1 MRRAVFSIPYSLIIG
16 GREFS
21 PDLISSIS
29 ISKSLS
35 GIGIGGIV
43 TQQLSAS
50 VYADFSFLAGESVVV
65 VGFDGLP
72 KFYIDGEN
80 RTEDTVNITAY
91 DRCRKLSQPFDY
103 SSLKDGDKVDEN
115 GEPVF
120 LDISASGLAEKI
132 AAQCGF
138 SGASNTGDIL
148 IGNVSSDVYKG
159 SACNS
164 LLENLAF
171 ASGCFVCC
179 GTDDTLRFQR
189 IGSGYSSAS
198 AAEHSAVIVYPQKS
212 YSRLI
217 VSGDKSEFYDFGS
230 GSAEN
235 IMEISNSLITQSVA
249 STLASRLLEGG
260 AFVYQ
265 PVSLNAVI
273 SGNID
278 PYGSVIVGE
287 ESYKVTNISINLC
300 ADGAVASLSS
310 PVVSESSSAYNN
322 LLTRQINQRI
332 AANKIYGN
340 TQISGSGGLEFVDS
354 GGDTYGFNTSSGG
367 VTEFSGAMLSAVQP
381 VGKIEDTADNVVSF
395 LGKLGDKTF
404 RWKAVEGDDGTVS
417 LSREEVISDG

>member
-21 PDLISSIS
+21 PDLIPSIS

-35 GIGIGGIV
+35 GIGNGGIV
-43 TQQLSAS
+43 TQQLSAA
-50 VYADFSFLAGESVVV
+50 VYADYSFNAGESVTV

-72 KFYIDGEN
+72 TFYIDGEN

-103 SSLKDGDKVDEN
+103 TSLKDGDKVDEN
-115 GEPVF
+115 GEPVYI
-120 LDISASGLAEKI
+120 DIAASELVEKI

-148 IGNVSSDVYKG
+148 IGTVSSDVYKG
-159 SACNS
+159 AACNS
-164 LLENLAF
+164 IIENFAS

-179 GTDDTLRFQR
+179 GTDNTLRFQR

-198 AAEHSAVIVYPQKS
+198 AIQNSAVIVYPQKS
-212 YSRLI
+212 FSRLI
-217 VSGDKSEFYDFGS
+217 VSGDKSKFYDFGS

-249 STLASRLLEGG
+249 SALASRLFENGS
-260 AFVYQ
+260 FVYQ

-300 ADGAVASLSS
+300 ADGAVASLSA
-310 PVVSESSSAYNN
+310 PVVSECSSAYNN
-322 LLTRQINQRI
+322 LLSRQINQRI
-332 AANKIYGN
+332 AANKTYGN
-340 TQISGSGGLEFVDS
+340 TLISGSGGLEFVDS
-354 GGDTYGFNTSSGG
+354 GGGAYGFKTSSGG
-367 VTEFSGAMLSAVQP
+367 VTEYDGAMMDKMMP
-381 VGKIEDTADNVVSF
+381 DKIEKITNSSGQAERRITYG
-395 LGKLGDKTF
+395 GKTYSLTYD
-404 RWKAVEGDDGTVS
+404 DDGTQKTNIK
-417 LSREEVISDG
+417 LTEVTE

>member
-1 MRRAVFSIPYSLIIG
+1 M
-16 GREFS
+16 
-21 PDLISSIS
+21 ISSIS

-35 GIGIGGIV
+35 GIGNGGIV

-50 VYADFSFLAGESVVV
+50 VYADFSFLAGESVTV

-72 KFYIDGEN
+72 TFYIDGEN

-103 SSLKDGDKVDEN
+103 TSLKDGDKADEN

-148 IGNVSSDVYKG
+148 IGTVSSDVYKG
-159 SACNS
+159 AACNS
-164 LLENLAF
+164 ILENFAS

-179 GTDDTLRFQR
+179 GNDDTLRFQR
-189 IGSGYSSAS
+189 IGSGYSSAG
-198 AAEHSAVIVYPQKS
+198 AVENSAVIVYPQKS
-212 YSRLI
+212 FSRLI

-235 IMEISNSLITQSVA
+235 IMEISNSLISQNVA
-249 STLASRLLEGG
+249 SALASRLFENGS
-260 AFVYQ
+260 FVYQ

-300 ADGAVASLSS
+300 ADGAVASLST
-310 PVVSESSSAYNN
+310 PVISESSSAYNN

-332 AANKIYGN
+332 AANKTYGN
-340 TQISGSGGLEFVDS
+340 TLISGSGGLKFTDRDGNS
-354 GGDTYGFNTSSGG
+354 YGFNTASGG
-367 VTEFSGAMLSAVQP
+367 VTEYDGAMMDSVMP
-381 VGKIEDTADNVVSF
+381 DKIEKVSDTERRITYG
-395 LGKLGDKTF
+395 GKTYSLTYKTEGDKKTDI
-404 RWKAVEGDDGTVS
+404 KLT
-417 LSREEVISDG
+417 EVTK

>member
-21 PDLISSIS
+21 PDLISSIT

-50 VYADFSFLAGESVVV
+50 VYADFSFLAGDSVTV

-72 KFYIDGEN
+72 IFYIDGEN

-103 SSLKDGDKVDEN
+103 TSLKDGDKVDEN

-138 SGASNTGDIL
+138 SGASNTAEL
-148 IGNVSSDVYKG
+148 FVGNVSADFYKG
-159 SACNS
+159 NSCNGII
-164 LLENLAF
+164 ENLAS

-179 GTDDTLRFQR
+179 GTDNTLRFQR
-189 IGSGYSSAS
+189 IGSGYSSTS
-198 AAEHSAVIVYPQKS
+198 AADSSAVIVYPQKS
-212 YSRLI
+212 FSRLI
-217 VSGDKSEFYDFGS
+217 VSGNKSEFYDFGS

-235 IMEISNSLITQSVA
+235 IMEISNSLITQSIA
-249 STLASRLLEGG
+249 STLASRLFENGS
-260 AFVYQ
+260 FIYQ

-278 PYGSVIVGE
+278 PYGTVFVGE
-287 ESYKVTNISINLC
+287 ESYTVTNISINLC
-300 ADGAVASLSS
+300 ADGAVASLSA

-322 LLTRQINQRI
+322 LMTRQINQRI
-332 AANKIYGN
+332 AANRIYGN
-340 TQISGSGGLEFVDS
+340 TQISGSGGLEFVSGDS
-354 GGDTYGFNTSSGG
+354 SYGFTAFAGGLAKFAGAMIDSVMPDKIQKVTSSSGETERRITYGGKTYALTYNSDGDTKTNIKLVE
-367 VTEFSGAMLSAVQP
+367 VTE
-381 VGKIEDTADNVVSF
+381 
-395 LGKLGDKTF
+395 
-404 RWKAVEGDDGTVS
+404 
-417 LSREEVISDG
+417 

>member
-1 MRRAVFSIPYSLIIG
+1 M
-16 GREFS
+16 
-21 PDLISSIS
+21 ISSIS

-35 GIGIGGIV
+35 GIGNGGIV

-50 VYADFSFLAGESVVV
+50 VYADFSFLAGESVTV

-103 SSLKDGDKVDEN
+103 TALKDGDKVDEN

-120 LDISASGLAEKI
+120 LDIAASGLAEKI

-138 SGASNTGDIL
+138 DGVVNSGDIL
-148 IGNVSSDVYKG
+148 IGTVSSDVYKG
-159 SACNS
+159 AACNS
-164 LLENLAF
+164 ILESFAS

-179 GTDDTLRFQR
+179 GNDDTLRFQR

-198 AAEHSAVIVYPQKS
+198 ATHNSAVIVYPQKS
-212 YSRLI
+212 FSRLI

-235 IMEISNSLITQSVA
+235 ILEISNSLLTKSAA
-249 STLASRLLEGG
+249 SALASRLFENGS
-260 AFVYQ
+260 FIYQ

-287 ESYKVTNISINLC
+287 DSYKVTNISINLC
-300 ADGAVASLSS
+300 ADGAVASLSA
-310 PVVSESSSAYNN
+310 PVVSECSSAYNN

-332 AANKIYGN
+332 SANKVYGN
-340 TQISGSGGLEFVDS
+340 TQISGSGGLEFVADDRVYGFTAFAGGLAQFAGAMMDTVMPDKIEKITNSS
-354 GGDTYGFNTSSGG
+354 GDIERRITYG
-367 VTEFSGAMLSAVQP
+367 
-381 VGKIEDTADNVVSF
+381 GKTYA
-395 LGKLGDKTF
+395 LTYK
-404 RWKAVEGDDGTVS
+404 VEGDKKTEIK
-417 LSREEVISDG
+417 LTEVTE

>member
-1 MRRAVFSIPYSLIIG
+1 M
-16 GREFS
+16 
-21 PDLISSIS
+21 ISSIT

-50 VYADFSFLAGESVVV
+50 VYADYSFLAGDSVIV

-103 SSLKDGDKVDEN
+103 TSLKDGDKVDEN
-115 GEPVF
+115 GEPVYI
-120 LDISASGLAEKI
+120 DIAASGLAEKI

-148 IGNVSSDVYKG
+148 IGTVSSDVYKG
-159 SACNS
+159 AACNS
-164 LLENLAF
+164 ILENFAS

-189 IGSGYSSAS
+189 IGSGYSSVS
-198 AAEHSAVIVYPQKS
+198 AIQNSAVIVYPEKS
-212 YSRLI
+212 FSRLI

-249 STLASRLLEGG
+249 SALASRLFENGS
-260 AFVYQ
+260 FVYQ
-265 PVSLNAVI
+265 PVSLNAII

-278 PYGSVIVGE
+278 PYGSVIVGDK
-287 ESYKVTNISINLC
+287 SYKVTNISINLC
-300 ADGAVASLSS
+300 ADGAVASLSA
-310 PVVSESSSAYNN
+310 PVISESSSAYNN

-332 AANKIYGN
+332 AANKTYGN
-340 TQISGSGGLEFVDS
+340 TLISGSGGLEFVDS
-354 GGDTYGFNTSSGG
+354 GGEAYGFKTSSGG
-367 VTEFSGAMLSAVQP
+367 VTEYDGAMMDKMMP
-381 VGKIEDTADNVVSF
+381 DKIEKITNSSGQAERRITYG
-395 LGKLGDKTF
+395 GKTYSLTYD
-404 RWKAVEGDDGTVS
+404 DDGTQKTNIK
-417 LSREEVISDG
+417 LTEVTE

>member
-1 MRRAVFSIPYSLIIG
+1 M
-16 GREFS
+16 
-21 PDLISSIS
+21 ISSIS

-35 GIGIGGIV
+35 GIGNGGIV
-43 TQQLSAS
+43 TQQISAA
-50 VYADFSFLAGESVVV
+50 VYADYSFLAGDSVVV

-72 KFYIDGEN
+72 KFYIDGES

-115 GEPVF
+115 GDPIF

-138 SGASNTGDIL
+138 EGTVNTGDIL
-148 IGNVSSDVYKG
+148 IGTVSSDVYKG
-159 SACNS
+159 AACNS
-164 LLENLAF
+164 ILENFAS

-179 GTDDTLRFQR
+179 GNDDTLRFQR

-212 YSRLI
+212 FSRLI

-249 STLASRLLEGG
+249 SALASRLFENGS
-260 AFVYQ
+260 FVYQ

-278 PYGSVIVGE
+278 PYGSVIVGD
-287 ESYKVTNISINLC
+287 ESYTVTNISINLC
-300 ADGAVASLSS
+300 ADGAVASLSA
-310 PVVSESSSAYNN
+310 PVVSECSSAYNN

-332 AANKIYGN
+332 SANKVYGN
-340 TQISGSGGLEFVDS
+340 TQISGSGGLEFVADD
-354 GGDTYGFNTSSGG
+354 DTAYGFSTSSGG
-367 VTEFSGAMLSAVQP
+367 VTEYDGAMMDKTMP
-381 VGKIEDTADNVVSF
+381 DKIE
-395 LGKLGDKTF
+395 K
-404 RWKAVEGDDGTVS
+404 
-417 LSREEVISDG
+417 ISDTERRITYGGKVYVLKYKSENNKKTDITFTEEAAE

>member
-1 MRRAVFSIPYSLIIG
+1 M
-16 GREFS
+16 
-21 PDLISSIS
+21 
-29 ISKSLS
+29 
-35 GIGIGGIV
+35 

-50 VYADFSFLAGESVVV
+50 VYADFSFLAGESVTV

-72 KFYIDGEN
+72 TFYIDGEN

-103 SSLKDGDKVDEN
+103 TSLKDGDKVDEN
-115 GEPVF
+115 GEPVYT
-120 LDISASGLAEKI
+120 DISASGLAEKI

-138 SGASNTGDIL
+138 SGASNTGDLL
-148 IGNVSSDVYKG
+148 IGTVSSDVYKG
-159 SACNS
+159 AACNS
-164 LLENLAF
+164 ILENFAS

-198 AAEHSAVIVYPQKS
+198 AAHNSAVIVYPQKS
-212 YSRLI
+212 FSRLI

-235 IMEISNSLITQSVA
+235 IMEISNSLISQNVA
-249 STLASRLLEGG
+249 SALASRLLENGS
-260 AFVYQ
+260 FVYQ

-278 PYGSVIVGE
+278 PYGSVIVGD

-300 ADGAVASLSS
+300 ADGAVASLSA

-332 AANKIYGN
+332 AANKTYGN
-340 TQISGSGGLEFVDS
+340 TLISGSGGLEFVDS
-354 GGDTYGFNTSSGG
+354 GGGAYGFKTSSGG
-367 VTEFSGAMLSAVQP
+367 VTEYDGAMMDKMMP
-381 VGKIEDTADNVVSF
+381 DKIEKISDTERRITYG
-395 LGKLGDKTF
+395 GKVYVLTYK
-404 RWKAVEGDDGTVS
+404 VEGDKKTDIKLT
-417 LSREEVISDG
+417 EVTE

>member
-1 MRRAVFSIPYSLIIG
+1 M
-16 GREFS
+16 
-21 PDLISSIS
+21 
-29 ISKSLS
+29 
-35 GIGIGGIV
+35 

-50 VYADFSFLAGESVVV
+50 VYADFSFLAGDSVIV

-72 KFYIDGEN
+72 TFYIDGEN

-103 SSLKDGDKVDEN
+103 TSLKDGDKVDEN
-115 GEPVF
+115 GEPVYS
-120 LDISASGLAEKI
+120 DIAASELVEKI

-148 IGNVSSDVYKG
+148 IGTVSSDVYKG
-159 SACNS
+159 AACNS
-164 LLENLAF
+164 ILENFAS

-198 AAEHSAVIVYPQKS
+198 AAHNSAVIVYPQKS
-212 YSRLI
+212 FSRLV

-235 IMEISNSLITQSVA
+235 IMEISNSLISQNVA
-249 STLASRLLEGG
+249 SALASRLFENGS
-260 AFVYQ
+260 FVYQ

-278 PYGSVIVGE
+278 PYGSVIVGD

-300 ADGAVASLSS
+300 ADGAVASLSA
-310 PVVSESSSAYNN
+310 PVVSECSSAYNN

-332 AANKIYGN
+332 AANKTYGN
-340 TQISGSGGLEFVDS
+340 TLISGSGGLEFVDS
-354 GGDTYGFNTSSGG
+354 GGDTYGFNTASGG
-367 VTEFSGAMLSAVQP
+367 VTEYDGAMMDKMMP
-381 VGKIEDTADNVVSF
+381 DKIE
-395 LGKLGDKTF
+395 K
-404 RWKAVEGDDGTVS
+404 
-417 LSREEVISDG
+417 ISDTERRITYGGKVYVLKYKSENNKKTDITFTEEAAE

>member
-1 MRRAVFSIPYSLIIG
+1 M
-16 GREFS
+16 
-21 PDLISSIS
+21 ISSIS

-35 GIGIGGIV
+35 GIGLGGIV

-72 KFYIDGEN
+72 KFYIDGES

-115 GEPVF
+115 GDPIF

-138 SGASNTGDIL
+138 SGASNTGNIL
-148 IGNVSSDVYKG
+148 IGIVSPDVYKG
-159 SACNS
+159 AACNS
-164 LLENLAF
+164 IIENFAS

-198 AAEHSAVIVYPQKS
+198 AIQNSAVIVYPQKS
-212 YSRLI
+212 FSRLI

-249 STLASRLLEGG
+249 SALASRLFEGG

-278 PYGSVIVGE
+278 PYGTVFVGE

-300 ADGAVASLSS
+300 ADGAVASLSA

-354 GGDTYGFNTSSGG
+354 GGDTYGFKTASGG
-367 VTEFSGAMLSAVQP
+367 VTEYDGAMMDKMMP
-381 VGKIEDTADNVVSF
+381 DKIEKISDTERRITYG
-395 LGKLGDKTF
+395 GKVYVLTYKVDGDKKTDI
-404 RWKAVEGDDGTVS
+404 KLT
-417 LSREEVISDG
+417 EVTE

>member
-1 MRRAVFSIPYSLIIG
+1 M
-16 GREFS
+16 
-21 PDLISSIS
+21 ISSIS

-35 GIGIGGIV
+35 GIGLGGIV

-72 KFYIDGEN
+72 KFYIDGES

-115 GEPVF
+115 GDPIF

-138 SGASNTGDIL
+138 SGASNTGNIL
-148 IGNVSSDVYKG
+148 IGIVSPDVYKG
-159 SACNS
+159 AACNS
-164 LLENLAF
+164 IIENFAS

-198 AAEHSAVIVYPQKS
+198 AVDNSAVIAYPQKS
-212 YSRLI
+212 FSRLI

-249 STLASRLLEGG
+249 SALASRLFEGG

-278 PYGSVIVGE
+278 PYGTVFVGE

-300 ADGAVASLSS
+300 ADGAVASLSA

-354 GGDTYGFNTSSGG
+354 GGDTYGFKTASGG
-367 VTEFSGAMLSAVQP
+367 VTEYDGAMMDKMMP
-381 VGKIEDTADNVVSF
+381 DKIEKISDTERRITYG
-395 LGKLGDKTF
+395 GKVYVLTYKVDGDKKTDI
-404 RWKAVEGDDGTVS
+404 KLT
-417 LSREEVISDG
+417 EVTE

>member
-1 MRRAVFSIPYSLIIG
+1 M
-16 GREFS
+16 
-21 PDLISSIS
+21 
-29 ISKSLS
+29 
-35 GIGIGGIV
+35 

-50 VYADFSFLAGESVVV
+50 VYADYSFNNGESVTV

-115 GEPVF
+115 GEPVYS
-120 LDISASGLAEKI
+120 DISASGLAEKI

-148 IGNVSSDVYKG
+148 IGSVSSDVYKG
-159 SACNS
+159 AACNS
-164 LLENLAF
+164 ILENFAS

-179 GTDDTLRFQR
+179 GTDNTLRFQR

-198 AAEHSAVIVYPQKS
+198 AAHNSAVIVYPQKS
-212 YSRLI
+212 FSRLI

-235 IMEISNSLITQSVA
+235 IMEISNSLISQNVA
-249 STLASRLLEGG
+249 SALASRLFENGS
-260 AFVYQ
+260 FVYQ

-287 ESYKVTNISINLC
+287 QSYKVTNISINLC
-300 ADGAVASLSS
+300 ADGAVASLSA

-332 AANKIYGN
+332 AANKTYGN
-340 TQISGSGGLEFVDS
+340 TLISGSGGLKFTDKDGNS
-354 GGDTYGFNTSSGG
+354 YGFNTASGG
-367 VTEFSGAMLSAVQP
+367 VTEYDGAMMDSVMP
-381 VGKIEDTADNVVSF
+381 DKIE
-395 LGKLGDKTF
+395 K
-404 RWKAVEGDDGTVS
+404 
-417 LSREEVISDG
+417 ISDTERRITYGGKTYSLTYKTEGGIKKDIKLVEVGAE

>member
-1 MRRAVFSIPYSLIIG
+1 M
-16 GREFS
+16 
-21 PDLISSIS
+21 ISSIT

-35 GIGIGGIV
+35 GIGNGGIV

-50 VYADFSFLAGESVVV
+50 VYADFSFLAGDSVIV

-72 KFYIDGEN
+72 TFYIDGEN

-103 SSLKDGDKVDEN
+103 TSLKDGDKVDEN
-115 GEPVF
+115 GEPVYS
-120 LDISASGLAEKI
+120 DIAASELVEKI

-148 IGNVSSDVYKG
+148 IGTVSSDVYKG
-159 SACNS
+159 AACNS
-164 LLENLAF
+164 ILENFAS

-198 AAEHSAVIVYPQKS
+198 AVQNSAVIVYPEKS
-212 YSRLI
+212 FSRLI

-235 IMEISNSLITQSVA
+235 IMEISNSLISQNVA
-249 STLASRLLEGG
+249 SALASRLFENGS
-260 AFVYQ
+260 FVYQ

-278 PYGSVIVGE
+278 PYGSVIVGD

-300 ADGAVASLSS
+300 ADGAVASLSA
-310 PVVSESSSAYNN
+310 PVVSECSSAYNN

-332 AANKIYGN
+332 AANKTYGN
-340 TQISGSGGLEFVDS
+340 TLISGSGGLEFVDS
-354 GGDTYGFNTSSGG
+354 GGDTYGFNTASGG
-367 VTEFSGAMLSAVQP
+367 VTEYDGAMMDKMMP
-381 VGKIEDTADNVVSF
+381 DKIE
-395 LGKLGDKTF
+395 K
-404 RWKAVEGDDGTVS
+404 
-417 LSREEVISDG
+417 ISDTERRITYGGKVYVLKYKSENNKKTDITFTEEAAE

>member
-1 MRRAVFSIPYSLIIG
+1 M
-16 GREFS
+16 
-21 PDLISSIS
+21 
-29 ISKSLS
+29 
-35 GIGIGGIV
+35 

-50 VYADFSFLAGESVVV
+50 VYADFSFLAGESVTV

-72 KFYIDGEN
+72 TFYIDGEN

-103 SSLKDGDKVDEN
+103 SSLKDGGKVDES
-115 GEPVF
+115 GEPVYS
-120 LDISASGLAEKI
+120 DISASGLAEKI

-148 IGNVSSDVYKG
+148 IGSVSSDVYKG
-159 SACNS
+159 AACNS
-164 LLENLAF
+164 ILENFAS

-179 GTDDTLRFQR
+179 GTDNTLRFQR

-198 AAEHSAVIVYPQKS
+198 AIQNSAVIVYPQKS
-212 YSRLI
+212 FSRLI

-249 STLASRLLEGG
+249 SALASRLFENGS
-260 AFVYQ
+260 FIYQ

-300 ADGAVASLSS
+300 ADGAVASLSA
-310 PVVSESSSAYNN
+310 PVISESSSAYNN
-322 LLTRQINQRI
+322 LLTRHINQRI
-332 AANKIYGN
+332 AANKTYGN
-340 TQISGSGGLEFVDS
+340 TLISGSGGLKFTDRDGHS
-354 GGDTYGFNTSSGG
+354 YGFNTASGG
-367 VTEFSGAMLSAVQP
+367 VTEYDGAMMDSVMP
-381 VGKIEDTADNVVSF
+381 DKIEKISDTERRITYG
-395 LGKLGDKTF
+395 GKTYALTYK
-404 RWKAVEGDDGTVS
+404 VEGGTKKDIK
-417 LSREEVISDG
+417 LTEVTK

>member
-1 MRRAVFSIPYSLIIG
+1 M
-16 GREFS
+16 
-21 PDLISSIS
+21 ISSIS

-35 GIGIGGIV
+35 GIGNGGIV

>member
-1 MRRAVFSIPYSLIIG
+1 M
-16 GREFS
+16 
-21 PDLISSIS
+21 ISSIT

-35 GIGIGGIV
+35 GIGLGGIV

-50 VYADFSFLAGESVVV
+50 VYADFSFLAGESVTV

-72 KFYIDGEN
+72 TFYIDGEN
-80 RTEDTVNITAY
+80 RTEDTVSITAY

-103 SSLKDGDKVDEN
+103 TSLKDGDKVDEN
-115 GEPVF
+115 GDPVY
-120 LDISASGLAEKI
+120 INIAASGLAEKI

-148 IGNVSSDVYKG
+148 IGTVTPDVYKG
-159 SACNS
+159 AACNS
-164 LLENLAF
+164 ILENLAS
-171 ASGCFVCC
+171 ASGCFICC
-179 GTDDTLRFQR
+179 GYDNILRFQR

-198 AAEHSAVIVYPQKS
+198 AVQNSAVIVYPEKS
-212 YSRLI
+212 FSRLI

-235 IMEISNSLITQSVA
+235 ILEISNSLISQNVA
-249 STLASRLLEGG
+249 SALASRLFDGG
-260 AFVYQ
+260 AFKYL

-278 PYGSVIVGE
+278 PYGSVIVGD

-300 ADGAVASLSS
+300 ADGAVAALSA

-322 LLTRQINQRI
+322 MLTRQINQRI

-340 TQISGSGGLEFVDS
+340 TQISGSGGLEFVSGDS
-354 GGDTYGFNTSSGG
+354 SYGFTAFAGGLAKFAGAMIDSVMPDKIEKVTSSSGETERRITYGGKTYALTYNSDGDTKTNIKLVE
-367 VTEFSGAMLSAVQP
+367 VTE
-381 VGKIEDTADNVVSF
+381 
-395 LGKLGDKTF
+395 
-404 RWKAVEGDDGTVS
+404 
-417 LSREEVISDG
+417 

>member
-1 MRRAVFSIPYSLIIG
+1 M
-16 GREFS
+16 
-21 PDLISSIS
+21 ISSIS

-35 GIGIGGIV
+35 GIGNGGIV

-103 SSLKDGDKVDEN
+103 TSLKDGDKADEN

>member
-1 MRRAVFSIPYSLIIG
+1 M
-16 GREFS
+16 
-21 PDLISSIS
+21 ISSIT

-35 GIGIGGIV
+35 GIGNGGIV

-50 VYADFSFLAGESVVV
+50 VYADFSFLAGESVTV

-72 KFYIDGEN
+72 AFYIDGEN

-148 IGNVSSDVYKG
+148 IGTVSSDVYKG
-159 SACNS
+159 AACNNI
-164 LLENLAF
+164 LENFAS

-198 AAEHSAVIVYPQKS
+198 ATHNSAVIVYPQKS
-212 YSRLI
+212 FSRLI

-249 STLASRLLEGG
+249 SALASRLFENGS
-260 AFVYQ
+260 FIYQ

-287 ESYKVTNISINLC
+287 GSYKVTNISINLC
-300 ADGAVASLSS
+300 ADGAVASLSA

-332 AANKIYGN
+332 AANKTYGN
-340 TQISGSGGLEFVDS
+340 TLISGSGGLEFVDS
-354 GGDTYGFNTSSGG
+354 GGDTYGFKTASGG
-367 VTEFSGAMLSAVQP
+367 VTEYDGAMMDKMMP
-381 VGKIEDTADNVVSF
+381 DKIEKITNSSGQAERRITYG
-395 LGKLGDKTF
+395 GKTYSLTYD
-404 RWKAVEGDDGTVS
+404 DDGTQKTNIK
-417 LSREEVISDG
+417 LTEVTE

>member
-1 MRRAVFSIPYSLIIG
+1 M
-16 GREFS
+16 
-21 PDLISSIS
+21 ISSIS

-35 GIGIGGIV
+35 GIGNGGIV

-50 VYADFSFLAGESVVV
+50 VYADFSFLAGESVTV

-72 KFYIDGEN
+72 AFYIDGEN

-103 SSLKDGDKVDEN
+103 TSLKDGDKVDEN

-138 SGASNTGDIL
+138 SGASNTAEL
-148 IGNVSSDVYKG
+148 FAGNLSADFYKG
-159 SACNS
+159 NSCNGII
-164 LLENLAF
+164 ENLAS

-179 GTDDTLRFQR
+179 GTDNTLRFQR

-198 AAEHSAVIVYPQKS
+198 AVDSSAVIVYPQKS
-212 YSRLI
+212 FSRLI

-235 IMEISNSLITQSVA
+235 ILEISNPLITQNAA
-249 STLASRLLEGG
+249 SALASKLFENGS
-260 AFVYQ
+260 FIYQ

-278 PYGSVIVGE
+278 PYGSVIIGD

-300 ADGAVASLSS
+300 ADGAVASLSA

-322 LLTRQINQRI
+322 LMSRQINQRI
-332 AANKIYGN
+332 SANRSYGN
-340 TQISGSGGLEFVDS
+340 TKISGSAGLEFVDS
-354 GGDTYGFNTSSGG
+354 DDNSYGFKTASGG
-367 VTEFSGAMLSAVQP
+367 VTEYDGAMM
-381 VGKIEDTADNVVSF
+381 
-395 LGKLGDKTF
+395 DKTMP
-404 RWKAVEGDDGTVS
+404 VSVTTVS
-417 LSREEVISDG
+417 NTGENVEKRISYAGRSYSLKYKKSGGEMSEISLTEVTE

>member
-1 MRRAVFSIPYSLIIG
+1 M
-16 GREFS
+16 
-21 PDLISSIS
+21 ISSIS

-35 GIGIGGIV
+35 GIGNGGIV

-50 VYADFSFLAGESVVV
+50 VYADFSFLAGESVTV

-72 KFYIDGEN
+72 KFYIDGES

-103 SSLKDGDKVDEN
+103 SSLKDGGKVDEN
-115 GEPVF
+115 GEPVYS
-120 LDISASGLAEKI
+120 DIAASGLTEKI

-148 IGNVSSDVYKG
+148 IGTVSSDVYKG
-159 SACNS
+159 AACNS
-164 LLENLAF
+164 ILENFAS

-189 IGSGYSSAS
+189 IGNGYSSSS
-198 AAEHSAVIVYPQKS
+198 ATHNSAVIVYPEKS
-212 YSRLI
+212 FSRLI

-249 STLASRLLEGG
+249 SALASRLLDGG

-265 PVSLNAVI
+265 PVSLNAII

-278 PYGSVIVGE
+278 PYGSVIVGD

-300 ADGAVASLSS
+300 ADGAVASLSA

-332 AANKIYGN
+332 AANKTYGN
-340 TQISGSGGLEFVDS
+340 TLISGSGGLKFTDRDGNS
-354 GGDTYGFNTSSGG
+354 YGFNTASGG
-367 VTEFSGAMLSAVQP
+367 VTEYDGAMMDSVMP
-381 VGKIEDTADNVVSF
+381 DKIEKISDTERRITYG
-395 LGKLGDKTF
+395 GKVYVLTYK
-404 RWKAVEGDDGTVS
+404 VEGDKKTDIKLT
-417 LSREEVISDG
+417 EVTE